1 VASPPRHYFSCQ
13 EDGPQGRGYSRYSS
27 ILLSSTHAFAK
38 NLWVAAG
45 LLARQQKSYR
55 KKAVA
60 ELLIVKQCN
69 FSRSAIRFQKLP
81 AQKRSGRCRPAQLSE
96 RSPSL
101 WAVALA
107 AVCSR

>member
-1 VASPPRHYFSCQ
+1 LQKAF
-13 EDGPQGRGYSRYSS
+13 G
-27 ILLSSTHAFAK
+27 LLPVF
-38 NLWVAAG
+38 
-45 LLARQQKSYR
+45 LARQQKSYR

-69 FSRSAIRFQKLP
+69 TRRSAIPFQKIRM
-81 AQKRSGRCRPAQLSE
+81 QKRLERCRQAQLSE

-107 AVCSR
+107 AVCSH